1 MADLRFVQPNRL
13 RLEVRRYR
21 NRLLF
26 IGVPGL
32 ALSACIHVAL
42 LFPGLIVLAVLWN
55 VKQQRLCGAEGEDR
69 ALGIPEA
76 LPGSLAT
83 LPDDYIIFNQL
94 EVPNG
99 TSFRELD
106 YVVVGPNGIFAIEV
120 KHCRGKITGGETDAT
135 WHQRKR
141 SRAGNTYE
149 QQLRNPVK
157 QVKGAIYALKQHL
170 VSQGLREW
178 IQGVVVFTH
187 PGCTLSVGPTSVPVV
202 TLEGLAPYIR
212 NYQPARAP
220 VRLGTIVR
228 TLKLLR
234 ETRLRP
240 PYPQHVSVFMKD
252 FVTPAE
258 RVEGTMNYNLSAA
271 MKKQRRRGTPS
282 TAITAPLPVSLPRST
297 PARRRAEP
305 FTVIQGGRSNTPV
318 VKKVREVT
326 LFVRRTE
333 TEAVAEDDDSNL
345 F

>member
-32 ALSACIHVAL
+32 ALSAWIHVAL
-42 LFPGLIVLAVLWN
+42 LFPGLIVLLVLWN
-55 VKQQRLCGAEGEDR
+55 AKQQRLCGAEGEDR
-69 ALGIPEA
+69 ALGIPVA

-83 LPDDYIIFNQL
+83 LSDDYTVFNQV

-99 TSFRELD
+99 PSYRELD

-120 KHCRGKITGGETDAT
+120 KHCRGEVSGQEDDPT
-135 WHQRKR
+135 WRQRKR
-141 SRAGNTYE
+141 SRAGNIYQRE
-149 QQLRNPVK
+149 LRNPIK

-170 VSQGLREW
+170 LSQKLNEW

-187 PGCTLSVGPTSVPVV
+187 PGCVLSLGPTSVPVL
-202 TLEGLAPYIR
+202 TLEGLTPYISSYR
-212 NYQPARAP
+212 PRHAP
-220 VRLGTIVR
+220 VRLGAIVR

-234 ETRLRP
+234 EGYRP
-240 PYPQHVSVFMKD
+240 YGQLQHISYFMKD
-252 FVTPAE
+252 FVTPTE
-258 RVEGTMNYNLSAA
+258 RVEGTLNYDLQAA
-271 MKKQRRRGTPS
+271 IKKQQRYLKQSPVPVTPIPES
-282 TAITAPLPVSLPRST
+282 NSQPVL
-297 PARRRAEP
+297 ARRHPAP
-305 FTVIQGGRSNTPV
+305 FTVIQGGRSTPTI
-318 VKKVREVT
+318 KKVRETT

-333 TEAVAEDDDSNL
+333 TEVTTEDDDSNL